1 MIFRIPVK
9 FDRNPIFIM
18 KYIDK
23 EILRLSFP
31 AIVSNVTVPLLGLC
45 DTAISGHLGSEKYL
59 AAIAVGSVMLN
70 VVFWLFGFLRAGT
83 TGLAANAFGAG
94 EDMAVR
100 QVFSRALALA
110 LSGGVLII
118 LIRTPLSAVL
128 VYVIDPDP
136 DVTCFVAR
144 YFSICIW
151 GAPAILGTMALSGW
165 FVGMQSTVYPMAVAV
180 IVNVINILLSF
191 FFVFV
196 LRLGFEGV
204 AWGTLSANW
213 IGLLIA
219 FMFAVRFRKGKLI
232 FCSAYEIFKGGG
244 LGKFFSVNANLFVRS
259 ACIICVSLGIASAG
273 ARLGALT
280 LAVNVIVM
288 QFFQFFSFFMDGFA
302 FSAEALVGRYAG
314 CEDEKM
320 LRSTVSALLKWT
332 LVVSA
337 VFFALYFSGCG
348 IISSI
353 LTDQEDVRKGIVA
366 LRVWICLIPP
376 VSAWAFIYDG
386 FYVGVTDT
394 RKMMWATMFST
405 IVFYIIAFIR
415 YDSGGLRIGISDNTI
430 LWSAFLTYLFLRG
443 VILACRWKRVSRQ
456 RVSRQKEVNQ

>member
-1 MIFRIPVK
+1 M
-9 FDRNPIFIM
+9 
-18 KYIDK
+18 
-23 EILRLSFP
+23 
-31 AIVSNVTVPLLGLC
+31 
-45 DTAISGHLGSEKYL
+45 
-59 AAIAVGSVMLN
+59 
-70 VVFWLFGFLRAGT
+70 
-83 TGLAANAFGAG
+83 
-94 EDMAVR
+94 
-100 QVFSRALALA
+100 
-110 LSGGVLII
+110 
-118 LIRTPLSAVL
+118 
-128 VYVIDPDP
+128 
-136 DVTCFVAR
+136 TCYVAR

-219 FMFAVRFRKGKLI
+219 FLFAVRFRRGKLI
-232 FCSAYEIFKGGG
+232 FCSAYEIIKGGG

-302 FSAEALVGRYAG
+302 FSAEALVGRYSG
-314 CEDEKM
+314 CGDEKM
-320 LRSTVSALLKWT
+320 LKCTVFALLKWT

-348 IISSI
+348 IISAI
-353 LTDQEDVRKGIVA
+353 LTDQEDVREGIVA

-415 YDSGGLRIGISDNTI
+415 YDNGGLRIGISDNTI